1 MTAVLQ
7 KKICM
12 LGGFSVGKTSLVK
25 RYVQSVFSETYL
37 TTVGVKIDKK
47 TVDLS
52 DRIVNLILWDLAG
65 EDDINTFRMTNMRGA
80 AGYVLVADGTRP
92 STLDVA
98 LSLRQRVEAEYGPLP
113 FVLLLNKSDLKE
125 QWAIGDAEVEGLR
138 QNGCWVQP
146 SSARTGEGVE
156 DACEPVE
163 DRRGSHRAQEI
174 CYRLH
179 ECAVARKKDRS
190 IQAESLFHLVDPPR
204 RQSRDARQVG
214 VSTGHVRQGGRS
226 NPTRQV
232 EGLPRQ
238 HQLHPF
244 QRQ

>member
-25 RYVQSVFSETYL
+25 RYVHSVFSETYL

-47 TVDLS
+47 TVTLP
-52 DRIVNLILWDLAG
+52 DRTVNLILWDLAG
-65 EDDINTFRMTNMRGA
+65 EDDINSLRKTNLRGA

-98 LSLRQRVEAEYGPLP
+98 LSLHKRVEADYSPLP

-125 QWAIGDAEVEGLR
+125 QWAISDADLAGLR
-138 QNGCWVQP
+138 QKGWWVQP

-156 DACEPVE
+156 DAFK
-163 DRRGSHRAQEI
+163 D
-174 CYRLH
+174 L
-179 ECAVARKKDRS
+179 AVRTTS
-190 IQAESLFHLVDPPR
+190 
-204 RQSRDARQVG
+204 
-214 VSTGHVRQGGRS
+214 
-226 NPTRQV
+226 
-232 EGLPRQ
+232 
-238 HQLHPF
+238 
-244 QRQ
+244 